1 MIRPDVAGVS
11 DAAGSVGLFIASD
24 YGEVA
29 VVVAVIALVA
39 AILYAG
45 LGARR
50 AAAGRSARGPDLPPY
65 RPATTEFSFERG

>member
-1 MIRPDVAGVS
+1 VA
-11 DAAGSVGLFIASD
+11 
-24 YGEVA
+24 E
-29 VVVAVIALVA
+29 IALVA